1 MANEVRLI
9 DANDLSEELSSL
21 SVMINGLRAGKGVLN
36 EFMKQFRESVLR
48 IVDEQPTVDA
58 VEASRLGD
66 LGRLMMPYIGCPR
79 GRMGAR
85 CDGRIIELD
94 PITDVEG
101 DIWVPVLEEDLNFL
115 KAKAVE
121 VVHGRWVHPKGYVVS
136 NGFLCSE
143 CAYGTTSYRPIRPC
157 SNGVCLADEQGNFY
171 YPPEYK
177 YCPNCGADMRERKT
191 VNLEDIVDLD
201 AQTKA
206 NNEAMR
212 KVINF
217 IAGGADNERKAD

>member
-1 MANEVRLI
+1 MANEQRLI
-9 DANDLSEELSSL
+9 DANALMEKYCDGCAKKIQEMCKSDPVCASMMLVVEE
-21 SVMINGLRAGKGVLN
+21 
-36 EFMKQFRESVLR
+36 
-48 IVDEQPTVDA
+48 PTVDA
-58 VEASRLGD
+58 VEASRLGN
-66 LGRLMMPYIGCPR
+66 LGRLMMPYKGCPR

-85 CDGRIIELD
+85 GDGRIVELD
-94 PITDVEG
+94 PIKDVEG

-177 YCPNCGADMRERKT
+177 YCPNCGAKMDGDG
-191 VNLEDIVDLD
+191 N
-201 AQTKA
+201 A
-206 NNEAMR
+206 
-212 KVINF
+212 
-217 IAGGADNERKAD
+217 